1 MAVYQMA
8 QNNFLAKFFEI
19 LGRKWIVPVMLFLF
33 DSGEATFTMLKKH
46 LKVTSRA
53 LSKKL
58 KLLET
63 LGLVERIA
71 VDNPRKI
78 FYTLSER
85 GKDIS
90 QGIIAFS
97 RKFSE

>member
-1 MAVYQMA
+1 MA

-33 DSGEATFTMLKKH
+33 DSGETTFTMLKKH

>member
-1 MAVYQMA
+1 
-8 QNNFLAKFFEI
+8 
-19 LGRKWIVPVMLFLF
+19 MLFLF
-33 DSGEATFTMLKKH
+33 DSGETTFTMLKKH

>member
-1 MAVYQMA
+1 MTRS
-8 QNNFLAKFFEI
+8 NILIKFMEI
-19 LGRKWIVPVMLFLF
+19 LGKRWIVPVLLFLF
-33 DSGEATFTMLKKH
+33 DSGETTFTVLKRH
-46 LKVTSRA
+46 LKITSRA

-63 LGLVERIA
+63 LGLVERIV

-85 GKDIS
+85 GKDLS
-90 QGIIAFS
+90 QDILTFS

>member
-33 DSGEATFTMLKKH
+33 DSGETTFTMLKKH